1 MIAKSKNYRLPTGPS
16 RYQSLKGIRNF
27 IKNPIKAVS
36 GNMHLFSGTYS
47 AFMGINQRVIVTQNP
62 EFINHVLKDNH
73 RGYNKSPLATEK
85 ASKYM
90 GNGILFSNGEYWLRQ
105 RRMIQPAFHR
115 EKLQGLNAI
124 IVKAINDSLTRFPT
138 GNDVDICPFMHTMT
152 FNVLIRSL
160 FSIPLSTATVDEI
173 MQLFAHIQE
182 FLMRDAMGINK
193 LFYLITRADKITW
206 QRSMRLREI
215 IRGIIRQRRSRQE
228 DNSDLL
234 HMLINSTYEDTGESM
249 SEEQIIDEIMILIFA
264 GHETTANTLSWL
276 LYLLASNEPVRE
288 KLIASFAGMT
298 TDGALTNEYL
308 KATIHEGMRLYPA
321 AWMTER
327 VAVEDD
333 KLGEFTF
340 PKGTIIIS
348 FLFGLHRDPRLWND
362 PLAFTPQRFIND
374 PGAARSKNFYPFG
387 AGPRMCV
394 GNNYAMAEMSF
405 FLFSFFKQFQLQPT
419 GLVPEMKAR
428 ITLKPDKVILNVTKL
443 QGG

>member
-1 MIAKSKNYRLPTGPS
+1 MNIKSKKYRLPTGPS
-16 RYQSLKGIRNF
+16 LYRSLKGTRNF
-27 IKNPIKAVS
+27 IKNPIKAVTR
-36 GNMHLFSGTYS
+36 NMDLFSGTFS
-47 AFMGINQRVIVTQNP
+47 AALGINQRVIVTQNP

-85 ASKYM
+85 ASKFM

-115 EKLQGLNAI
+115 EKLQGLNDI
-124 IVKAINDSLTRFPT
+124 IIRVINDSLTGFPV
-138 GNDVDICPFMHTMT
+138 GNAVDICPFMHTMT

-160 FSIPLSTATVDEI
+160 FNIPLPTATVAEI

-182 FLMRDAMGINK
+182 FLMRDAIGIRK
-193 LFYLITRADKITW
+193 LFYLVTRADKITW

-228 DNSDLL
+228 ENSDLL

-249 SEEQIIDEIMILIFA
+249 SEDQIIDEILILIFA

-276 LYLLASNEPVRE
+276 LYLLASNEPVLQ
-288 KLIASFAGMT
+288 KLTASLAGIM
-298 TDGALTNEYL
+298 TDGVLTNEYL

-333 KLGEFTF
+333 KLGEYTL

-348 FLFGLHRDPRLWND
+348 FLFGLHRDQRLWKD
-362 PLAFTPQRFIND
+362 ALEFTPQRFIDD
-374 PGAARSKNFYPFG
+374 PGASRSKNFYPFG

-394 GNNYAMAEMSF
+394 GNNYAMVEMSF
-405 FLFSFFKQFQLQPT
+405 FLFSFFKQFELKPT
-419 GLVPEMKAR
+419 GQIPEMKAL
-428 ITLKPDKVILNVTKL
+428 ITLKPDSVILTIKKINH
-443 QGG
+443 